1 MTSTQADTTDV
12 KVYPDVQ
19 DPIYNSSD
27 PNPLYSSFSSVDS
40 SFAEQMPPT
49 SDNYLAEAAYD
60 MWLNNWDTEVMVWND
75 NHGQQL
81 AASGDTLQATM
92 TSGGQTWQLWTN
104 GTGIDGFYIFVPVN
118 SSGTEINE
126 NSGTVNLND
135 FVTFLVNKGFIP
147 TTTTYTA
154 IDYGWE
160 ISSTNNVPLN
170 FAVSNFSVTLTK
182 NS

>member
-1 MTSTQADTTDV
+1 
-12 KVYPDVQ
+12 
-19 DPIYNSSD
+19 
-27 PNPLYSSFSSVDS
+27 
-40 SFAEQMPPT
+40 MPPA

-81 AASGDTLQATM
+81 AASGDTLQSTM

-104 GTGIDGFYIFVPVN
+104 GTGIDGFYIFVPVD
-118 SSGTEINE
+118 SSGKEINE

-135 FVTFLVNKGFIP
+135 FVTYLVNQKYLP
-147 TTTTYTA
+147 TTTTYTS

-160 ISSTNNVPLN
+160 ISSTNNKPLN

-182 NS
+182 KS